1 MKRLGRYISHEILRP
16 FAVISLILAGLFS
29 SFNAAR
35 YLESAVTETL
45 GMSLIVK
52 LILLKT
58 VIAMEVLIPIAF
70 YAAIIVALGRMH
82 RDQEII
88 VLRSAGINENFV
100 VKTVITVALPVAV
113 LVGLLSIYGR
123 PWAYDT
129 IYKMDNSASSE
140 LDVDRYQAG
149 RFYGNETSGRIIYIN
164 KKINADNSLEGIFH
178 YTREDN
184 QSDIILAKQGF
195 QVRSGDY
202 QPPQLHLLNGT
213 MYRVGVAGTRE
224 SIIHFSRFVFMP
236 DTDTAMDY
244 QRKSAPTLQL
254 GDSADTRDIAEF
266 QWRISRPFATILL
279 ALLAIPLSRSSPRQ
293 GKGEKIV
300 AAAVIFAIYYN
311 LSGLAQTWVEQGF
324 VGTIP
329 GVWWLHILMLII
341 VIRVLS
347 PGFGKK
353 PAVQHAHT

>member
-1 MKRLGRYISHEILRP
+1 M
-16 FAVISLILAGLFS
+16 
-29 SFNAAR
+29 
-35 YLESAVTETL
+35 TETL
-45 GMSLIVK
+45 GMFLIVK

-100 VKTVITVALPVAV
+100 VRTVIMVALPIAV

-129 IYKMDNSASSE
+129 IYKIDNSANSE

-164 KKINADNSLEGIFH
+164 KKINSDNSLEGIFH

-266 QWRISRPFATILL
+266 QWRISRPFASLLL

-324 VGTIP
+324 VGPIP

-341 VIRVLS
+341 VIWVLS
-347 PGFGKK
+347 SGFGKK
-353 PAVQHAHT
+353 PQVQHAHT